1 MNESYKELLV
11 KKEQKIRDKV
21 LCKLCMGLAIFSGF
35 MTLLT
40 MSAIF
45 LAATVVFGVLTY
57 FVNQWTDVEYEYLY
71 LDREITIDKI
81 MAKTKRKRMVTLQ
94 VDKMEI
100 LAPVKSYQLDS
111 YKNRT
116 VKETKDFSAGHDLED
131 QKLYAMYY
139 EGNQKYMLNLTED
152 FAKTVKGMAP
162 RKVFL
167 D

>member
-11 KKEQKIRDKV
+11 KKEQK
-21 LCKLCMGLAIFSGF
+21 LTAKLLKTVCLVIAVIAGFLTLTFMNAIC
-35 MTLLT
+35 LLT
-40 MSAIF
+40 A
-45 LAATVVFGVLTY
+45 VVFGVLTY
-57 FVNQWTDVEYEYLY
+57 FVNQWTDIEYEYLY

-94 VDKMEI
+94 IDKMEI
-100 LAPVKSYQLDS
+100 LAPATSHQLDS
-111 YKNRT
+111 YQRRE
-116 VKETKDFSAGHDLED
+116 VKTADYSAGYDVDD
-131 QKLYAMYY
+131 QKLYVMYY
-139 EGNQKYMLNLTED
+139 EGSQKYILNLTED

>member
-11 KKEQKIRDKV
+11 KKEQKLTDKLLRGV
-21 LCKLCMGLAIFSGF
+21 CMGITVIAGILTMGF
-35 MTLLT
+35 MN
-40 MSAIF
+40 AIF
-45 LAATVVFGVLTY
+45 LATAVVFGILTY

-100 LAPVKSYQLDS
+100 LAPAKSHQLDS
-111 YKNRT
+111 YQNRQ
-116 VKETKDFSAGHDLED
+116 VKVVDYSAGHDVED
-131 QKLYAMYY
+131 QKLYVMYY
-139 EGNQKYMLNLTED
+139 EGSQKYVMNLTED

>member
-11 KKEQKIRDKV
+11 KKERTWKDKILYNV
-21 LCKLCMGLAIFSGF
+21 CFTLAVFAGI

-45 LAATVVFGVLTY
+45 LAAAVVLGILTY
-57 FVNQWTDVEYEYLY
+57 FVNQWTNIEYEYLY
-71 LDREITIDKI
+71 LDREITVDKI
-81 MAKTKRKRMVTLQ
+81 MAQTKRKRLVTLQ
-94 VDKMEI
+94 VDKIEI
-100 LAPVKSYQLDS
+100 LAPEKSYQLDS
-111 YKNRT
+111 YKHRD
-116 VKETKDFSAGHDLED
+116 VKVTDYSVGRDLED
-131 QKLYAMYY
+131 QKLYVMYY
-139 EGNQKYMLNLTED
+139 EGSQKYLLNLTED